1 MYFLKKCGFQ
11 ELGSVS
17 DGKASR
23 GRYLLISKDN
33 RVLPMFPPLSGTQ
46 LNDSAV
52 IPIIPLYSNKK
63 VYCKFVYHNSKYAAP
78 HMKKKHD
85 EYRLYLNKDLEDNH
99 LLFSEGDIIIMRPF
113 QITGDDNDVQTIYF
127 LDLVKKSAD
136 TIYKELAYVI
146 EISDIRGGYGLYD
159 HDIPEFEKRA
169 AIRMRPAQDELAVID
184 ADVTQQIIHTESS
197 FISTLFNSF
206 SFRDFVLAG
215 YEYKCAVTEKVIRYD
230 NFMNL
235 EAAHIKP
242 KSHGGSH
249 MPNNGLAL
257 TRDMHWA
264 FDKGFFTLSDQYKVC
279 VHEKVE
285 SDLLHS
291 YNGKQIFMP
300 NEQFFCPL
308 QNNMQYHRENVY
320 GLFLTSGRL

>member
-1 MYFLKKCGFQ
+1 
-11 ELGSVS
+11 
-17 DGKASR
+17 
-23 GRYLLISKDN
+23 
-33 RVLPMFPPLSGTQ
+33 
-46 LNDSAV
+46 
-52 IPIIPLYSNKK
+52 
-63 VYCKFVYHNSKYAAP
+63 
-78 HMKKKHD
+78 MKKKHD
-85 EYRLYLNKDLEDNH
+85 EYRLYLNKDLEDNQ
-99 LLFSEGDIIIMRPF
+99 LLFSVGDIVIMRPF

-127 LDLVKKSAD
+127 LDLIKETTDA
-136 TIYKELAYVI
+136 IYLELANAI
-146 EISDIRGGYGLYD
+146 ETSDIRGGYGLFY

-169 AIRMRPAQDELAVID
+169 AIRMRSTEDEIAVID
-184 ADVTQQIIHTESS
+184 NDVTQQIMHSEGS
-197 FISTLFNSF
+197 FISTLFNSI

-257 TRDMHWA
+257 GRDMHWA
-264 FDKGFFTLSDQYKVC
+264 FDKGFYTINDNYEVC
-279 VHEKVE
+279 VHEKVK

-300 NEQFFCPL
+300 SEQFFCPS

>member
-17 DGKASR
+17 NGRASR
-23 GRYLLISKDN
+23 GRYLLISKDD
-33 RVLPMFPPLSGTQ
+33 RVQPMFPPLSKTQ

-63 VYCKFVYHNSKYAAP
+63 VYCKFVYHNSKHATP
-78 HMKKKHD
+78 QNNENRD
-85 EYRLYLNKDLEDNH
+85 EYRLYLNKDLENNQ
-99 LLFSEGDIIIMRPF
+99 LLFSEGDIVIMRTF
-113 QITGDDNDVQTIYF
+113 QVTGDDNDVQTNYF
-127 LDLVKKSAD
+127 LDLIKETEV
-136 TIYKELAYVI
+136 IYPKLAKAI
-146 EISDIRGGYGLYD
+146 EDSDIRGGYSIYL
-159 HDIPEFEKRA
+159 HEIPEFEKRA
-169 AIRMRPAQDELAVID
+169 AIRMRSTEEEVAVID
-184 ADVTQQIIHTESS
+184 DVTQQITHPEGS
-197 FISTLFNSF
+197 FISTLFNSV

-257 TRDMHWA
+257 GRDMHWA
-264 FDKGFFTLSDQYKVC
+264 FDKGFYTLNEEYEIC

-285 SDLLHS
+285 SNLLHS
-291 YNGKQIFMP
+291 YNGKQILMP
-300 NEQFFCPL
+300 DEQFFCPL
-308 QNNMQYHRENVY
+308 QSNMQYHRENVY